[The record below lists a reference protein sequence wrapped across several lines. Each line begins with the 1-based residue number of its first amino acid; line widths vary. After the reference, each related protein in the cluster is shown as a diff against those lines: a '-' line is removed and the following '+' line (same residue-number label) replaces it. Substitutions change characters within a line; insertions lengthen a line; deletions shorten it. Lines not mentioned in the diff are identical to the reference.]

1 MDNERAADTTA
12 MPPEGSWWAY
22 GLRPEERRRQ
32 PGPPTSRTDAGTP
45 APAGR
50 HPRSRGAVDDTAALS
65 ADGGPKRVAPDG
77 TAILSAGGTA
87 DGRAGHADGAA
98 DGRLGGARADGTAA
112 LSADGGPKPAVPD
125 GPAPVAARLTDP
137 LTESAADLAA
147 RTARPD
153 WAAWTERAVATAPE
167 QEPAVPGEVEWET
180 GFGLICAP
188 FAEEAAERF
197 ARSVA
202 ASGLPADAAALR
214 AAFTEHLTGRLVGT
228 AARCLVAELHTAR
241 ERGRL
246 DGGSAHERFAS
257 FVRQTARRRG
267 LWELLTRYPVLA
279 RLLAQTSRHALDAWT
294 ELLRRLAADREAI
307 VRTLLGGTDPGPLR
321 EVAVRGDVHR
331 RGRAVAVLTFADG
344 GRIVYK
350 PRSLATHRHFN
361 RVLEWLDARLPE
373 AGLRTL
379 RLLDRATHGWV
390 EHVAAAP
397 CRSTAHV
404 DRFYRRLGT
413 LMAVLHALDATDIH
427 CENLI
432 ACADQP
438 VLVDL
443 ETLFHPSDTGAV
455 GDDPAQRALSAS
467 VLRIALLPT
476 LVFGRSGGW
485 DVSAL
490 GGGHQ
495 GDLPLDAPHWA
506 APGTDRMHLVYRP
519 ARFPGADNRPR
530 LGEAE
535 VDPARFAEALLDGFR
550 AGYDTITSHRAEFTA
565 PDGPVRAFVSDE
577 ARVVARPTRFYTTL
591 LDELTHP
598 DVLADALDRDRAF
611 DLLRT
616 FPVRGD
622 LDQRVVRHEV
632 TDLWAGDVPLFTH
645 RVGGRDV
652 TAAGQVLPRVFAVPA
667 VDRVLAKVEAMGTV
681 DRYDQEWIIRAA
693 VAAGAGTGAHPCG
706 ADGPTGSG
714 RGGVGPSG
722 PGTAGPEQCLA
733 AARHI
738 ADRVIAGG
746 FRDERRINWL
756 GLQRADERHWAVM
769 PLGAGFA
776 HGYTGV
782 AVFLAQLAELGSVP
796 RYADAA
802 RRAVTPVPRLLEE
815 LSGQPADLAA
825 VGCGAFDGLG
835 GLAYALTHL
844 AALLR
849 DDEVAAWVEPAVEL
863 AAEAAA
869 RTTALTVA
877 DGLAG
882 GVATMLAVHEHTGL
896 PAAARCAA
904 LCAERLSSL
913 MSRPA
918 GATSRLPAGFADGL
932 HGVGW
937 ALTRHADATGAPV
950 PTGAVEALS
959 AQPATGSDHSW
970 RGGLSGIGFA
980 LADIPH
986 GAHRGTG
993 PALDRAVSD
1002 AVRGGPL
1009 PDHSLGRGEL
1019 GRLELLTLAAG
1030 LGHDA
1035 ALTHLAH
1042 RTGALLADLTRGGP
1056 RCAVPAGTDSPDLMN
1071 GLSGI
1076 GHGLLR
1082 LAAAETVP
1090 SVLALRPPRKR

>member
-1 MDNERAADTTA
+1 VDGTA
-12 MPPEGSWWAY
+12 
-22 GLRPEERRRQ
+22 
-32 PGPPTSRTDAGTP
+32 
-45 APAGR
+45 
-50 HPRSRGAVDDTAALS
+50 VLS
-65 ADGGPKRVAPDG
+65 ADGGLEHVAPDG
-77 TAILSAGGTA
+77 MAVLFA
-87 DGRAGHADGAA
+87 DGGAA
-98 DGRLGGARADGTAA
+98 DGGLDGARADGTAV
-112 LSADGGPKPAVPD
+112 LSADGGAADGGLKPPVPD
-125 GPAPVAARLTDP
+125 EPAPADARLSAA

-147 RTARPD
+147 RTARPE

-167 QEPAVPGEVEWET
+167 QEPTVPGEVEWET

-188 FAEEAAERF
+188 FADRAAERF

-214 AAFTEHLTGRLVGT
+214 AAFTEHLTGRLVRT
-228 AARCLVAELHTAR
+228 AARCLVAELHRAR
-241 ERGRL
+241 EQGRL
-246 DGGSAHERFAS
+246 DGDSARERFAS
-257 FVRQTARRRG
+257 FVRRTARRRG

-279 RLLAQTSRHALDAWT
+279 RLLAQTCRHTVDAWT
-294 ELLRRLAADREAI
+294 ELVRRLAADREAV

-321 EVAVRGDVHR
+321 EVAVRGDVHH

-373 AGLRTL
+373 AGPRTL
-379 RLLDRATHGWV
+379 RLLDRSTHGWV
-390 EHVAAAP
+390 EHAEAAP
-397 CRSTAHV
+397 CRSTAQV

-443 ETLFHPSDTGAV
+443 ETLFHPSDTGAAD
-455 GDDPAQRALSAS
+455 DDPAQRALSAS

-490 GGGHQ
+490 GGGHE

-506 APGTDRMHLVYRP
+506 AAGTDRMHLVHRP

-535 VDPARFAEALLDGFR
+535 VDPARFSEALLDGFR

-565 PDGPVRAFVSDE
+565 PDGPVHAFAPDE
-577 ARVVARPTRFYTTL
+577 ARVVARPTRLYTTL

-611 DLLRT
+611 GLLRT

-693 VAAGAGTGAHPCG
+693 LAAGAGTGAHPRR
-706 ADGPTGSG
+706 GSG
-714 RGGVGPSG
+714 SGGVGPSG
-722 PGTAGPEQCLA
+722 SGTAGPEQCLA

-738 ADRVIAGG
+738 ADRVLAGG

-782 AVFLAQLAELGSVP
+782 ALFLAQLAELGSVP

-849 DDEVAAWVEPAVEL
+849 DAEVAAWIEPAVEL
-863 AAEAAA
+863 AAAAAA

-882 GVATMLAVHEHTGL
+882 AVATMLAVHEHTGL

-913 MSRPA
+913 VSRPA
-918 GATSRLPAGFADGL
+918 GTTPPLPAGFADGL
-932 HGVGW
+932 HGIGW
-937 ALTRHADATGAPV
+937 ALTRHADVTGAPV
-950 PTGAVEALS
+950 PTDAVETLS
-959 AQPATGSDHSW
+959 ARPAPGPDHSW
-970 RGGLSGIGFA
+970 RGGLSGIGCA
-980 LADIPH
+980 LADVPD
-986 GAHRGTG
+986 GAHHRTG
-993 PALDRAVSD
+993 PALDRAVD
-1002 AVRGGPL
+1002 DVARGGPL
-1009 PDHSLGRGEL
+1009 PDHSLGHGEL

-1035 ALTHLAH
+1035 APTLLAH
-1042 RTGALLADLTRGGP
+1042 RTGALLEDLTRNGP
-1056 RCAVPAGTDSPDLMN
+1056 RCAVPAGADSPDLMN